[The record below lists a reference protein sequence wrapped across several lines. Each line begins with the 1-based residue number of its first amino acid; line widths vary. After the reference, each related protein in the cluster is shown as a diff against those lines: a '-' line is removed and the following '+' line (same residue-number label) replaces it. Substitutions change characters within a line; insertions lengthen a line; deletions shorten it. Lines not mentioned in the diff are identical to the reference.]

1 MANFRPALIV
11 VDLQEDFCPPNG
23 SLAVANGR
31 DIAPLVNKLL
41 ASPFVIRIATKDW
54 HPQNHISF
62 ATNHQGKVPFEDSI
76 TIVNPHNEAETY
88 ESRLWPVHC
97 VQGSPGA
104 ELIPEIRASQLDI
117 VLQKGID
124 PRVEMY
130 SPFYD
135 PFRSPRICD
144 SGLVKLLKEKQVTD
158 VYVVGLA
165 ADYCV
170 KNAAVDAAKEGFK
183 TYLVEECTRAV
194 DPSAWPECK
203 KEIEISGAKVV
214 SIDGPELAST
224 TYVGVVK
231 ESLLDVTRSART
243 ADWPSLVEG
252 SRSLQASPETSWRWQ
267 SFDSDSTIP
276 KDADHLAVIT
286 LVFPE
291 SSEDAPQTAPLPHIV
306 PLPQNLSISHLPST
320 SNPLSAYSQD
330 SALAFAVKYSEAAE
344 FLAAAQEIPNDVPG
358 QESRETELGKE
369 EQRMWIMKVAK
380 GYTRGSVVRWIHNAW
395 TEFLDLIKN
404 AETLDIIIMVLG
416 YLSMHLTFVSLFL
429 SMRKMGSNVWLAISV
444 LFSSTFAFLF
454 GLNVTTKLGVPI
466 SMVLLSEG
474 LPFLV
479 VTIGFEKNIA
489 LTRAVL
495 SHALEHRRPEEKTG
509 AGKSAKFLTP
519 SDGIIHYA
527 VQRAIKDNGYEIVR
541 DYVIEILILVA
552 GAASG
557 VQGGL
562 QQFCFLAA
570 WILFFD
576 CILLFTFYTAILCIK
591 LEVNRIRRHVEL
603 RRALEDDG
611 VSRRVAENVAKS
623 NDWPRRDARGQA
635 DAPLF
640 GNDLRGNSVPK
651 FKFWMVMGFVAINV
665 ANLCTIPFRT
675 SDISSVSSWA
685 TGLGG
690 VVSSPPLD
698 PFKVA
703 SNGLD
708 EILAT
713 AKNHSRPTVV
723 SVLTPIKYELEFPSI
738 HYAEAPLSNSVR
750 RDSYPQLNGYGVGGR
765 MVGSLLTSLEDPI
778 LSKWIVVALAM
789 SVALNGYLFNVARWG
804 IRDPN
809 LPDHP
814 IDPKELADAERFND
828 TQSATL
834 PLGEIQQS
842 ESQPVPDRPIT
853 PAYTDDESQPKATQA
868 TPLAVQRTQ
877 NDLERMLAE
886 KRAHELTDEEVVA
899 VSLKGKIPGYA
910 LEKTLKDCTR
920 AVKVRRSI
928 ISRTR
933 ATADLTSFLDQSK
946 LPYKNYNW
954 EQVLGACCENVIGYM
969 PIPVGVAGP
978 LVIDGKSYFIPMATT
993 EGVLVASTSRG
1004 CKAINSGGG
1013 AVTVLTSD
1021 GMTRGPCV
1029 QFETLERAG
1038 AAKLWIDSEAGQAVM
1053 KKAFDS
1059 TSRFARLQTMKTAL
1073 AGTNLFIRFKTTTG
1087 DAMGMNMISKGVEH
1101 ALNVMSTEGGFSDM
1115 SIVSLSGNYCIDK
1128 KASAINWIDGRGKG
1142 IVAEA
1147 IIPGDVVKAVLKSD
1161 VDSLVELNVSK
1172 NFIGSAMAGAVG
1184 GFNAHAAN
1192 IVAAVFIATGQDP
1205 AQVVESSNCI
1215 TIMKNLR
1222 GSLQI
1227 SVSMPSIEVGTIGGG
1242 TILEPQSAMLDML
1255 GVKGPHPTNP
1265 GDNAARLARIVGA
1278 AVLAGELSL
1287 CSALAAG
1294 HLVKAHMAHNRS
1306 APPTRSTTPA
1316 PTSSGAMTPAG
1327 LTMTKSSAAL
1337 DRAAAS
1343 RR

>member
-1 MANFRPALIV
+1 MIASSFLPSRFRGQQPSDTPVLPSKTNKRVTPI
-11 VDLQEDFCPPNG
+11 LQFV
-23 SLAVANGR
+23 SKLAC
-31 DIAPLVNKLL
+31 L
-41 ASPFVIRIATKDW
+41 
-54 HPQNHISF
+54 HPIH
-62 ATNHQGKVPFEDSI
+62 
-76 TIVNPHNEAETY
+76 TIV
-88 ESRLWPVHC
+88 
-97 VQGSPGA
+97 
-104 ELIPEIRASQLDI
+104 I
-117 VLQKGID
+117 VA
-124 PRVEMY
+124 
-130 SPFYD
+130 
-135 PFRSPRICD
+135 
-144 SGLVKLLKEKQVTD
+144 LV
-158 VYVVGLA
+158 
-165 ADYCV
+165 
-170 KNAAVDAAKEGFK
+170 
-183 TYLVEECTRAV
+183 
-194 DPSAWPECK
+194 
-203 KEIEISGAKVV
+203 
-214 SIDGPELAST
+214 AST

-231 ESLLDVTRSART
+231 ESLLDVTRIARNT
-243 ADWPSLVEG
+243 DWSSLVEG
-252 SRSLQASPETSWRWQ
+252 SRSLQTGPDTSWRWQ
-267 SFDSDSTIP
+267 SFDSDSATP
-276 KDADHLAVIT
+276 KDTEHLALVT

-291 SSEDAPQTAPLPHIV
+291 SSEDGPQTAPLPHIV
-306 PLPQNLSISHLPST
+306 PLPQNLTISHLPST
-320 SNPLSAYSQD
+320 SNPLTAYSQD
-330 SALAFAVKYSEAAE
+330 SALAFAIKYAEAPE

-358 QESRETELGKE
+358 QESRETELGQKE
-369 EQRMWIMKVAK
+369 QKMWIMKVAK
-380 GYTRGSVVRWIHNAW
+380 GYTRSSVVRWVHNGW

-454 GLNVTTKLGVPI
+454 GLDVTTKLGVPV

-495 SHALEHRRPEEKTG
+495 SHALEHRRPEGKQTG
-509 AGKSAKFLTP
+509 DGKSAKKFLGP
-519 SDGIIHYA
+519 SDGIIQYA
-527 VQRAIKDNGYEIVR
+527 VQRAIKDKGYEIVR

-591 LEVNRIRRHVEL
+591 LEVNRIRRHVEV
-603 RRALEDDG
+603 RKALEDDG
-611 VSRRVAENVAKS
+611 ISRRVAENVAKS
-623 NDWPRRDARGQA
+623 NDWPRQNGKGLSDE
-635 DAPLF
+635 PLF
-640 GNDLRGNSVPK
+640 GKNLESSSVPK
-651 FKFWMVMGFVAINV
+651 FKFWMIVGFLAINV
-665 ANLCTIPFRT
+665 VNLCTIPFRT
-675 SDISSVSSWA
+675 SGISSISPWA
-685 TGLGG
+685 GGLGG

-708 EILAT
+708 EILFN
-713 AKNHSRPTVV
+713 AKSRSVPTIVTI
-723 SVLTPIKYELEFPSI
+723 LTPIKYELEFPSI
-738 HYAEAPLSNSVR
+738 HYAEPPLGSA
-750 RDSYPQLNGYGVGGR
+750 DGQHGKGGSYAQLHGYGVGGR

-814 IDPKELADAERFND
+814 IDPKELAEAEMFND

-834 PLGEIQQS
+834 PLGEIQPKQQ
-842 ESQPVPDRPIT
+842 EQMIPDRPIT
-853 PAYTDDESQPKATQA
+853 PAYTDDESSSQAPPDPQPPKSTVRRAQGE
-868 TPLAVQRTQ
+868 
-877 NDLERMLAE
+877 LEKMLAA
-886 KRAHELTDEEVVA
+886 KRVHEMTDDEVVA
-899 VSLKGKIPGYA
+899 LSLRGKIPGYA
-910 LEKTLKDCTR
+910 LEKNLKDCTR
-920 AVKVRRSI
+920 AVKIRRSI
-928 ISRTR
+928 ISNTR
-933 ATADLTSFLDQSK
+933 ATADVTSLLDQSK

-978 LVIDGKSYFIPMATT
+978 LVIDGQSYFIPMATT

-1038 AAKLWIDSEAGQAVM
+1038 AAKLWIDSEAGQSLM
-1053 KKAFDS
+1053 TKAFNS
-1059 TSRFARLQTMKTAL
+1059 TSRFARLQSMKTAL
-1073 AGTNLFIRFKTTTG
+1073 AGTNLYIRFKTTTG

-1101 ALNVMSTEGGFSDM
+1101 AMNVMATEGGFEDM
-1115 SIVSLSGNYCIDK
+1115 FIVSVSGNYCIDK
-1128 KASAINWIDGRGKG
+1128 KAAAINWIDGRGKG

-1147 IIPGDVVKAVLKSD
+1147 IIPGDVVRAVLKSD
-1161 VDSLVELNVSK
+1161 VDSLVELNTAK
-1172 NFIGSAMAGAVG
+1172 NFIGSAMAASIG

-1192 IVAAVFIATGQDP
+1192 IVAALFIATGQDP
-1205 AQVVESSNCI
+1205 AQVVESANCI

-1227 SVSMPSIEVGTIGGG
+1227 SVSMPSIEVGTLGGG
-1242 TILEPQSAMLDML
+1242 TILEPQGAMLDML
-1255 GVKGPHPTNP
+1255 GVRGAHPTNP
-1265 GDNAARLARIVGA
+1265 GDNARRLARIVGA

-1294 HLVKAHMAHNRS
+1294 HLVQAHMAHNRS

-1316 PTSSGAMTPAG
+1316 PSGVMTPVGLAMTSAVEKA
-1327 LTMTKSSAAL
+1327 TKSSAAVE
-1337 DRAAAS
+1337 RAATS
-1343 RR
+1343 KR

>member
-1 MANFRPALIV
+1 MRATTNAVAVVRTMIASTFLPARFRGEQPTDIPAPPSKTNQRLTPILQFVSKIACLHPIHTIVVVALI
-11 VDLQEDFCPPNG
+11 
-23 SLAVANGR
+23 
-31 DIAPLVNKLL
+31 
-41 ASPFVIRIATKDW
+41 
-54 HPQNHISF
+54 
-62 ATNHQGKVPFEDSI
+62 
-76 TIVNPHNEAETY
+76 
-88 ESRLWPVHC
+88 
-97 VQGSPGA
+97 
-104 ELIPEIRASQLDI
+104 
-117 VLQKGID
+117 
-124 PRVEMY
+124 
-130 SPFYD
+130 
-135 PFRSPRICD
+135 
-144 SGLVKLLKEKQVTD
+144 
-158 VYVVGLA
+158 
-165 ADYCV
+165 
-170 KNAAVDAAKEGFK
+170 
-183 TYLVEECTRAV
+183 
-194 DPSAWPECK
+194 
-203 KEIEISGAKVV
+203 
-214 SIDGPELAST
+214 AST

-231 ESLLDVTRSART
+231 ESLLDVTRSTRN
-243 ADWPSLVEG
+243 ADWSSLVEG
-252 SRSLQASPETSWRWQ
+252 SRSLWTGPETSWRWQ
-267 SFDSDSTIP
+267 SFDSGSTKP
-276 KDADHLAVIT
+276 KDAEHLALVT
-286 LVFPE
+286 LIFPE
-291 SSEDAPQTAPLPHIV
+291 SSADAAQTAPLPHIV

-320 SNPLSAYSQD
+320 SNTLTAYSQD
-330 SALAFAVKYSEAAE
+330 SALAFAVKYSQGAE
-344 FLAAAQEIPNDVPG
+344 FLSAAQEIPNDVPG
-358 QESRETELGKE
+358 QESRETELGKK
-369 EQRMWIMKVAK
+369 EQKMWIMKVAK

-444 LFSSTFAFLF
+444 FFSSTFAFLF

-495 SHALEHRRPEEKTG
+495 SHALEHRRPDDRASK
-509 AGKSAKFLTP
+509 GKSTNKFLTP
-519 SDGIIHYA
+519 PDGVIHYA
-527 VQRAIKDNGYEIVR
+527 VQRAIRDKGYEIVR
-541 DYVIEILILVA
+541 DYAIEILILVA

-591 LEVNRIRRHVEL
+591 LEVNRIRRHVEM
-603 RRALEDDG
+603 RKALEDDG
-611 VSRRVAENVAKS
+611 FSRRVAENVAKS
-623 NDWPRRDARGQA
+623 NDWPRQDGKGLAHE
-635 DAPLF
+635 PLF
-640 GNDLRGNSVPK
+640 GKDLKSSSVPK
-651 FKFWMVMGFVAINV
+651 FKFWMIVGFVAINV
-665 ANLCTIPFRT
+665 VNLCTIPFRT
-675 SDISSVSSWA
+675 SDISSISSWA
-685 TGLGG
+685 GGLGA

-708 EILAT
+708 EILFT
-713 AKNHSRPTVV
+713 AKSHSQPTIVTI
-723 SVLTPIKYELEFPSI
+723 LTPIKYELEFPSI
-738 HYAEAPLSNSVR
+738 HYAVSPLGTGNEQSNGN
-750 RDSYPQLNGYGVGGR
+750 DSYTGLHEYGVGGR

-814 IDPKELADAERFND
+814 IDPKELAAAERFND

-834 PLGEIQQS
+834 PLGEIQPKEQT
-842 ESQPVPDRPIT
+842 VPDRPIT
-853 PAYTDDESQPKATQA
+853 PAYTDDESSSQASTQLPKS
-868 TPLAVQRTQ
+868 PAVMRTEKE
-877 NDLERMLAE
+877 LEKMILE
-886 KRAHELTDEEVVA
+886 KRVREIADEQIIELSAE
-899 VSLKGKIPGYA
+899 GKIPGYS

-920 AVKVRRSI
+920 AVKIRRSVV
-928 ISRTR
+928 SRTK
-933 ATADLTSFLDQSK
+933 ATSGLTGALDRSM

-978 LVIDGKSYFIPMATT
+978 LVIDGQSYFIPMATT
-993 EGVLVASTSRG
+993 EGVLVASASRG
-1004 CKAINSGGG
+1004 CKAINAGGG
-1013 AVTVLTSD
+1013 AVTVLTGD

-1029 QFETLERAG
+1029 QFETLERTG
-1038 AAKLWIDSEAGQAVM
+1038 AAKHWLDSAAGQAIM

-1059 TSRFARLQTMKTAL
+1059 TSRFARLQTMKTAI
-1073 AGTNLFIRFKTTTG
+1073 AGTHLFIRFKTTTG

-1101 ALNVMSTEGGFSDM
+1101 ALNVMVTEGGFEDM
-1115 SIVSLSGNYCIDK
+1115 NIISLSGNYCIDK
-1128 KASAINWIDGRGKG
+1128 KAAAINWIDGRGKG
-1142 IVAEA
+1142 VVAEA

-1161 VDSLVELNVSK
+1161 VDSLVELNIAK
-1172 NFIGSAMAGAVG
+1172 NFIGSAMAASVG

-1192 IVAAVFIATGQDP
+1192 IVAAMFIATGQDP
-1205 AQVVESSNCI
+1205 AQVIESSNCI
-1215 TIMKNLR
+1215 TIMKNLH

-1227 SVSMPSIEVGTIGGG
+1227 SVSMPSIEVGTLGGG
-1242 TILEPQSAMLDML
+1242 TILEPQGAMLDML
-1255 GVKGPHPTNP
+1255 GVRGAHPTTP
-1265 GDNAARLARIVGA
+1265 GENACRLARIIGA

-1316 PTSSGAMTPAG
+1316 PAPSGTMTPVGLAMTSAKSPA
-1327 LTMTKSSAAL
+1327 AI

-1343 RR
+1343 KR

>member
-1 MANFRPALIV
+1 MIASSFLPSRFRGEQPNETPAPPSKMNKRVTPI
-11 VDLQEDFCPPNG
+11 LQFV
-23 SLAVANGR
+23 SK
-31 DIAPLVNKLL
+31 IACL
-41 ASPFVIRIATKDW
+41 
-54 HPQNHISF
+54 HPIH
-62 ATNHQGKVPFEDSI
+62 
-76 TIVNPHNEAETY
+76 TIV
-88 ESRLWPVHC
+88 
-97 VQGSPGA
+97 
-104 ELIPEIRASQLDI
+104 I
-117 VLQKGID
+117 VAL
-124 PRVEMY
+124 
-130 SPFYD
+130 
-135 PFRSPRICD
+135 
-144 SGLVKLLKEKQVTD
+144 
-158 VYVVGLA
+158 
-165 ADYCV
+165 
-170 KNAAVDAAKEGFK
+170 
-183 TYLVEECTRAV
+183 
-194 DPSAWPECK
+194 
-203 KEIEISGAKVV
+203 
-214 SIDGPELAST
+214 LAST
-224 TYVGVVK
+224 TYVGIVK
-231 ESLLDVTRSART
+231 ESLIDVTRSTRN
-243 ADWPSLVEG
+243 ADWSSLIEG
-252 SRSLQASPETSWRWQ
+252 SRSLRTGPETSWKWQ
-267 SFDSDSTIP
+267 SFDSDSPIP
-276 KDADHLAVIT
+276 KDAEHLALVT

-306 PLPQNLSISHLPST
+306 PLPKNLSITHLPST
-320 SNPLSAYSQD
+320 PNPLTAYSQD
-330 SALAFAVKYSEAAE
+330 SALAFAVKYSEAPE

-358 QESRETELGKE
+358 QESRETEFGKE
-369 EQRMWIMKVAK
+369 QKMWIMKVAK
-380 GYTRGSVVRWIHNAW
+380 GYTRSSVIRWVHNAW
-395 TEFLDLIKN
+395 IEFLDLIKN

-454 GLNVTTKLGVPI
+454 GLNVTTKLGVPV

-495 SHALEHRRPEEKTG
+495 SHAVEHRRPEEKQ
-509 AGKSAKFLTP
+509 ARDEKSAKKFLNP

-527 VQRAIKDNGYEIVR
+527 VQRAIRDKGYEIVR

-591 LEVNRIRRHVEL
+591 LEVNRIKRHVEM
-603 RRALEDDG
+603 RKALEDDG

-623 NDWPRRDARGQA
+623 NEWPGQ
-635 DAPLF
+635 DGKGPSDEPLF
-640 GNDLRGNSVPK
+640 GKDLKSSSVPK

-675 SDISSVSSWA
+675 SEISNISWSG
-685 TGLGG
+685 GLGG

-708 EILAT
+708 EILFN
-713 AKNHSRPTVV
+713 AKSHSTPTVV
-723 SVLTPIKYELEFPSI
+723 TILTPIKYELEYPSI
-738 HYAEAPLSNSVR
+738 HYAEAPSGSA
-750 RDSYPQLNGYGVGGR
+750 DGQQGKGGSYAQLHGYGVGGR

-809 LPDHP
+809 LPTQP
-814 IDPKELADAERFND
+814 IHPKELADAESFND

-834 PLGEIQQS
+834 PLGEIQPK
-842 ESQPVPDRPIT
+842 QPEQMVPDRPIT
-853 PAYTDDESQPKATQA
+853 PAYTDDETSSQAPPALN
-868 TPLAVQRTQ
+868 PPRSPAVLRSQRE
-877 NDLERMLAE
+877 LEKMLAA
-886 KRAHELTDEEVVA
+886 KRIHEMTDEEVISL
-899 VSLKGKIPGYA
+899 SLKGRIPGYS
-910 LEKTLKDCTR
+910 LEKNLKDCTR
-920 AVKVRRSI
+920 AVKVRRSVV
-928 ISRTR
+928 SRTE
-933 ATADLTSFLDQSK
+933 ATADLTGFLEQSK
-946 LPYKNYNW
+946 LPYENYDW
-954 EQVLGACCENVIGYM
+954 ERVLGACCENVIGYM

-978 LVIDGKSYFIPMATT
+978 LVIDGQTYFIPMATT
-993 EGVLVASTSRG
+993 EGVLIASTSRG

-1013 AVTVLTSD
+1013 AVTVLTAD

-1038 AAKLWIDSEAGQAVM
+1038 AAKLWLDSEAGQSLM
-1053 KKAFDS
+1053 KKAFNS

-1073 AGTNLFIRFKTTTG
+1073 AGTNLYIRFKTTTG

-1101 ALNVMSTEGGFSDM
+1101 ALNVMATEGGFEDM
-1115 SIVSLSGNYCIDK
+1115 SIVSVSGNYCIDK
-1128 KASAINWIDGRGKG
+1128 KAAAINWIDGRGKG

-1161 VDSLVELNVSK
+1161 VDSLVELNTSK
-1172 NFIGSAMAGAVG
+1172 NFIGSAMAASVG

-1192 IVAAVFIATGQDP
+1192 IVAAIFIATGQDP
-1205 AQVVESSNCI
+1205 AQVVESANCI

-1227 SVSMPSIEVGTIGGG
+1227 SVSMPSIEVGTLGGG
-1242 TILEPQSAMLDML
+1242 TILEPQAAMLEML
-1255 GVKGPHPTNP
+1255 GVRGSHPTNP
-1265 GDNAARLARIVGA
+1265 GDNARRLARIIGA

-1306 APPTRSTTPA
+1306 APSTRSTTPA
-1316 PTSSGAMTPAG
+1316 PGATMTPVGLAMTSVVDRGARSPA
-1327 LTMTKSSAAL
+1327 AV
-1337 DRAAAS
+1337 DREAAS